1 MNEKNYCI
9 VTTTID
15 DETLAKEM
23 AASLLEQRLVA
34 CVQIHPVESMYHW
47 NGTVEESREYLLQ
60 MKTKSRHFGSIKA
73 YLLRQHSYETPE
85 IIMTAI
91 MDANEAYLAWI
102 EKETL

>member
-1 MNEKNYCI
+1 MNERNYCI

-23 AASLLEQRLVA
+23 AVSLLEKRLIA
-34 CVQIHPVESMYHW
+34 CVQIHHVESMYHW
-47 NGTVEESREYLLQ
+47 NGAVEESREYLLQ
-60 MKTKSRHFGSIKA
+60 MKTKKRHFGAIRA

-85 IIMTAI
+85 IIMTEI
-91 MDANEAYLAWI
+91 IDADEAYLTWI